1 MELNLKIYVAYTED
15 RLMEE
20 NEYYKRANFF
30 GLSTVVGTLN
40 LMKLGLTMLL
50 NYPTIKKRSGFD
62 YSRWTKQ
69 TFSKN

>member
-1 MELNLKIYVAYTED
+1 
-15 RLMEE
+15 MEE

-50 NYPTIKKRSGFD
+50 NYPTIKKKVRF
-62 YSRWTKQ
+62 
-69 TFSKN
+69 